1 MGIRLTLLNWWI
13 PNSIVKKELDEVSVL
28 TINALRSLVEVYA
41 LTLPVQTKK
50 GLASLA
56 KTKQEKRTAMAAE
69 HILLVEALVEALGET
84 EAVRVGRL
92 AMFEVGKKLGMDTR
106 DLLGIGHATHKD
118 LVKAA
123 KVLYKV
129 LDIDVNVEWHGKD
142 RATLFV
148 RRCSF
153 ANEYSRVTCEIL
165 SAADEGV
172 VSGLNP
178 HMSMIF
184 EHRMTEGCDKCTAKI
199 EFDNEGGKAEL
210 KQLL

>member
-13 PNSIVKKELDEVSVL
+13 PNYIVKKELDEVSIL
-28 TINALRSLVEVYA
+28 TIASLRSLVEIYA
-41 LTLPVQTKK
+41 PNYEPMGKK
-50 GLASLA
+50 ELSSPA
-56 KTKQEKRTAMAAE
+56 KTKQEKRALMAKE
-69 HILLVEALVEALGET
+69 HILLVEALVKAVGEDEAI
-84 EAVRVGRL
+84 RVGRL
-92 AMFEVGKKLGMDTR
+92 ALFEVGKKLGQDAR

-165 SAADEGV
+165 SAADEGA

-184 EHRMTEGCDKCTAKI
+184 EHRITEGCNKCTAKI
-199 EFDNEGGKAEL
+199 EFDPDGGKAEL
-210 KQLL
+210 TQL

>member
-28 TINALRSLVEVYA
+28 TINALRSLVEVYVRNPPA
-41 LTLPVQTKK
+41 QTKK
-50 GLASLA
+50 GLTSLA
-56 KTKQEKRTAMAAE
+56 KTKHEKRTAMAAE
-69 HILLVEALVEALGET
+69 HILLVEALVEALGED
-84 EAVRVGRL
+84 EAVKVGRL
-92 AMFEVGKKLGMDTR
+92 ALFEVGEKLGRDTR
-106 DLLGIGHATHKD
+106 DLLGIRHATNKD

-142 RATLFV
+142 KATLFV

-153 ANEYSRVTCEIL
+153 SKEYSRVTCKIL

-178 HMSMIF
+178 HMRMIF
-184 EHRMTEGCDKCTAKI
+184 EQRITEGCDKCTAKI
-199 EFDNEGGKAEL
+199 EFDSEGGQSRL
-210 KQLL
+210 TQL

>member
-13 PNSIVKKELDEVSVL
+13 PNYIVKKELDEVSVL
-28 TINALRSLVEVYA
+28 TINALRSLVKVYA
-41 LTLPVQTKK
+41 PTKYAK
-50 GLASLA
+50 IKKVLASPK
-56 KTKQEKRTAMAAE
+56 KTKQEKRMAMAKE
-69 HILLVEALVEALGET
+69 HIVLVEALVEALGEV
-84 EAVRVGRL
+84 EAVKVGRL
-92 AMFEVGKKLGMDTR
+92 ALFEVGEKLGRDTR

-129 LDIDVNVEWHGKD
+129 LDIDVNIEWHGKD
-142 RATLFV
+142 SATLFV
-148 RRCSF
+148 KRCSF
-153 ANEYSRVTCEIL
+153 ANEYSKITCKIL

-178 HMSMIF
+178 HMRMIF
-184 EHRMTEGCDKCTAKI
+184 EHRITEGCNKCTAKI

-210 KQLL
+210 KQL